1 MDTGEAA
8 RDKLAVT
15 GRQALYGAIV
25 FLSSAIVMVL
35 EIAAGR
41 LIAPYVGVSL
51 YSWTSVIGVVLAG
64 LAIGNWAGGRWADAG
79 AGDREAGFALG
90 GAALATLG
98 VLLALTFVAPLVQE
112 RSMGL
117 MAASFLLAAG
127 LFFIPAACLG
137 IVAPMLTTLALQ
149 LDRRAGHVI
158 GRMHALAALGS
169 IAGTFLTGFVLIQFL
184 GTRAVIVGSGAA
196 LLALSMPLLRGAAP
210 AATMLVAGAAL
221 LGVGAARQ
229 GLQDPCDTESQYYCI
244 RVVDF
249 GGGEVPSD
257 TRTLVLDHLVHG
269 ISHGPDGTLLF
280 APYAQ
285 LMDELARLYLGE
297 AAGSARF
304 FFAGGGSYAQPR
316 ATALRFPGATVE
328 VAELD
333 PAVTETARRD
343 LFLSAEGM
351 TIRHTDARVA
361 LERSLPGDY
370 DVVVGDVFH
379 DVALPY
385 HLTTSEYAGLVR
397 SRLADGGVYVLNV
410 VDAFPDPLLV
420 KSIVRTLDRHFAQ
433 VDIWLDRIP
442 GGPGRATFII
452 SAVAGPADWPRVLES
467 ADGLAR
473 SWLRVTESI
482 AETGTPMDRL
492 PVLTDDYVPVERL
505 VSRLLLKEIGNR

>member
-1 MDTGEAA
+1 MATAEARRNA
-8 RDKLAVT
+8 PDVRK
-15 GRQALYGAIV
+15 RQALYGVIV

-64 LAIGNWAGGRWADAG
+64 LAIGNWIGGRWVDAG
-79 AGDREAGFALG
+79 AGDRQAGIALG

-98 VLLALTFVAPLVQE
+98 VLLALTVIAPLVQA
-112 RSMGL
+112 RPMGL
-117 MAASFLLAAG
+117 MGASFALAAG

-137 IVAPMLTTLALQ
+137 IVAPMLTTLALH
-149 LDRRAGHVI
+149 LDKRAGHVV

-169 IAGTFLTGFVLIQFL
+169 IAGTFVTGFVLIQYL
-184 GTRAVIVGSGAA
+184 GTRTVIVGSGLA
-196 LLALSMPLLRGAAP
+196 LLALSVPLLRGAVTVASV
-210 AATMLVAGAAL
+210 LVAGAAIF
-221 LGVGAARQ
+221 GATAARQ
-229 GLQDPCDTESQYYCI
+229 GLQDPCDAESQYYCI

-249 GGGEVPSD
+249 SGGDLPGD

-269 ISHGPDGTLLF
+269 ISHGPDATLLF

-285 LMDELARLYLGE
+285 LMDELARRHLGD
-297 AAGSARF
+297 AAGSARY

-316 ATALRFPGATVE
+316 ATAVSFPEAAVD

-333 PAVTETARRD
+333 PAVTRTARRD
-343 LFLSAEGM
+343 LFLATDGM
-351 TIRHTDARVA
+351 TILHTDARVA
-361 LERSLPGDY
+361 LGQAGPGGY

-397 SRLADGGVYVLNV
+397 SRLSNGGLYVMNV

-420 KSIVRTLDRHFAQ
+420 KSIVRTLGEHFAQ
-433 VDIWLDRIP
+433 VDIWLDRVP
-442 GGPGRATFII
+442 GGAGRATFII
-452 SAVAGPADWPRVLES
+452 SALTSPASWPSVLES
-467 ADGLAR
+467 RDGLAR

-482 AETGTPMDRL
+482 EETGTPMERL
-492 PVLTDDYVPVERL
+492 PVLSDDYVPVERL